1 MVKDSITII
10 DNISIKDK
18 IFVIKNTQVMIDE
31 DLAVLYGVETKVFNQ
46 AVKRNIE
53 RFPEKFRFQL
63 TENEYE
69 NLRFQN
75 GTSSLDESLKS
86 QFATSSSSKQH
97 GGRRYLPY
105 VFTEQGISMLSAVLR
120 SQTAIEVSIKIID
133 TFVNMRKFI
142 SQNNYLFQRM
152 DLLEEK
158 QKNTDQ
164 KVDEILNAIESKNTT
179 IKQGVFFEGQFFDA
193 YIFIS
198 DILKN
203 AKKSITLIDN
213 YIDGNTLLHLS
224 SNKDLNINIITKSL
238 TKELKVIIE
247 KFNKQY
253 KNLKVFEYS
262 KSHDRFL
269 IIDEKIIYHIGA
281 SLKDLGN
288 KWFAFSK
295 LEDDNFELLKRIAN
309 ILGNK

>member
-1 MVKDSITII
+1 MKNIVVYNTGELEVNVSIEEETLWLNQKQLGELFNVEIHTINYHIKNIFKQKELEKIPTIRKIRIVQQEGNRKVEREVEHYNLDMIISIGYRVNSITATKFRQWATSILKEYISKGYAVNTHKITEYRLANLENDMQII
-10 DNISIKDK
+10 KSK
-18 IFVIKNTQVMIDE
+18 IKNDTL
-31 DLAVLYGVETKVFNQ
+31 DLK
-46 AVKRNIE
+46 
-53 RFPEKFRFQL
+53 
-63 TENEYE
+63 
-69 NLRFQN
+69 
-75 GTSSLDESLKS
+75 
-86 QFATSSSSKQH
+86 
-97 GGRRYLPY
+97 
-105 VFTEQGISMLSAVLR
+105 QGI
-120 SQTAIEVSIKIID
+120 
-133 TFVNMRKFI
+133 F
-142 SQNNYLFQRM
+142 Y
-152 DLLEEK
+152 
-158 QKNTDQ
+158 
-164 KVDEILNAIESKNTT
+164 
-179 IKQGVFFEGQFFDA
+179 EGQFFDA

-262 KSHDRFL
+262 KSHDNFL

-295 LEDDNFELLKRIAN
+295 LEDDNFELLKRIDN

>member
-1 MVKDSITII
+1 MKNIVVYNTGELEVNVSIEEETLWLNQKQLGELFNVEIHTINYHIKNIFKQKELEKIPTIRKIRIVQQEGNRKVEREVEHYNLDMIISIGYRVNSITATKFRQWATSILKEYISKGYAVNTHKITEYRLANLENDMQII
-10 DNISIKDK
+10 KSK
-18 IFVIKNTQVMIDE
+18 IKNDTL
-31 DLAVLYGVETKVFNQ
+31 DLK
-46 AVKRNIE
+46 
-53 RFPEKFRFQL
+53 
-63 TENEYE
+63 
-69 NLRFQN
+69 
-75 GTSSLDESLKS
+75 
-86 QFATSSSSKQH
+86 
-97 GGRRYLPY
+97 
-105 VFTEQGISMLSAVLR
+105 QGI
-120 SQTAIEVSIKIID
+120 
-133 TFVNMRKFI
+133 F
-142 SQNNYLFQRM
+142 Y
-152 DLLEEK
+152 
-158 QKNTDQ
+158 
-164 KVDEILNAIESKNTT
+164 
-179 IKQGVFFEGQFFDA
+179 EGQFFDA

>member
-1 MVKDSITII
+1 MKNIVVYNTGELEVNVSIEEETLWLNQKQLGELFNVEIHTINYHIKNIFKQKELEKIPTIRKIRIVQQEGNRKVEREVEHDNLDMIMSIGYRLNSITATKFRQWATSILKEYISKGYAVNTHKITEYRLANLENDMQII
-10 DNISIKDK
+10 KSK
-18 IFVIKNTQVMIDE
+18 IKNDTL
-31 DLAVLYGVETKVFNQ
+31 DLK
-46 AVKRNIE
+46 
-53 RFPEKFRFQL
+53 
-63 TENEYE
+63 
-69 NLRFQN
+69 
-75 GTSSLDESLKS
+75 
-86 QFATSSSSKQH
+86 
-97 GGRRYLPY
+97 
-105 VFTEQGISMLSAVLR
+105 QGI
-120 SQTAIEVSIKIID
+120 
-133 TFVNMRKFI
+133 F
-142 SQNNYLFQRM
+142 Y
-152 DLLEEK
+152 
-158 QKNTDQ
+158 
-164 KVDEILNAIESKNTT
+164 
-179 IKQGVFFEGQFFDA
+179 EGQFFDA

-295 LEDDNFELLKRIAN
+295 LEDDNFELLKRIDN

>member
-1 MVKDSITII
+1 MKNIVVYNTGELEVNVSIEEETLWLNQKQLGELFNVEIHTINYHIKNIFKQKELEKIPTIRKIRIVQQEGNRKVEREVEHYNLDMIISIGYRVNSITATKFRQWATSILKEYISKGYAVNTHKITEYRLANLENDMQII
-10 DNISIKDK
+10 KSK
-18 IFVIKNTQVMIDE
+18 IKNDTL
-31 DLAVLYGVETKVFNQ
+31 DLK
-46 AVKRNIE
+46 
-53 RFPEKFRFQL
+53 
-63 TENEYE
+63 
-69 NLRFQN
+69 
-75 GTSSLDESLKS
+75 
-86 QFATSSSSKQH
+86 
-97 GGRRYLPY
+97 
-105 VFTEQGISMLSAVLR
+105 QGI
-120 SQTAIEVSIKIID
+120 
-133 TFVNMRKFI
+133 F
-142 SQNNYLFQRM
+142 Y
-152 DLLEEK
+152 
-158 QKNTDQ
+158 
-164 KVDEILNAIESKNTT
+164 
-179 IKQGVFFEGQFFDA
+179 EGQFFDA

-213 YIDGNTLLHLS
+213 YIDENTLLHLS

-238 TKELKVIIE
+238 TKELKEIIE

-295 LEDDNFELLKRIAN
+295 LEDDNFELLKRIDN

>member
-1 MVKDSITII
+1 MKNIVVYNTGELEVNVSIEEETLWLNQKQLGELFNVEIHTINYHIKNIFKQKELEKIPTIRKIRIVQQEGNRKVEREVEHYNLDMIISIGYRVNSITATKFRQWATSILKEYISKGYAVNTHKITEYRLANLENDMQII
-10 DNISIKDK
+10 KSK
-18 IFVIKNTQVMIDE
+18 IKNDTL
-31 DLAVLYGVETKVFNQ
+31 DLK
-46 AVKRNIE
+46 
-53 RFPEKFRFQL
+53 
-63 TENEYE
+63 
-69 NLRFQN
+69 
-75 GTSSLDESLKS
+75 
-86 QFATSSSSKQH
+86 
-97 GGRRYLPY
+97 
-105 VFTEQGISMLSAVLR
+105 QGI
-120 SQTAIEVSIKIID
+120 
-133 TFVNMRKFI
+133 F
-142 SQNNYLFQRM
+142 Y
-152 DLLEEK
+152 
-158 QKNTDQ
+158 
-164 KVDEILNAIESKNTT
+164 
-179 IKQGVFFEGQFFDA
+179 EGQFFDA

-247 KFNKQY
+247 KFNKQH

>member
-1 MVKDSITII
+1 MKNIVVYNTGELEVNVSIEEETLWLNQKQLGELFKVEIHTINYHIKNIFKQKELEKIPTIRKIRIVQQEGNRKVEREVEHYNLDMIISIGYRVNSITATKFRQWATSILKEYISKGYAVNTHKITEYRLANLENDMQII
-10 DNISIKDK
+10 KSK
-18 IFVIKNTQVMIDE
+18 IKNDTL
-31 DLAVLYGVETKVFNQ
+31 DLK
-46 AVKRNIE
+46 
-53 RFPEKFRFQL
+53 
-63 TENEYE
+63 
-69 NLRFQN
+69 
-75 GTSSLDESLKS
+75 
-86 QFATSSSSKQH
+86 
-97 GGRRYLPY
+97 
-105 VFTEQGISMLSAVLR
+105 QGI
-120 SQTAIEVSIKIID
+120 
-133 TFVNMRKFI
+133 F
-142 SQNNYLFQRM
+142 Y
-152 DLLEEK
+152 
-158 QKNTDQ
+158 
-164 KVDEILNAIESKNTT
+164 
-179 IKQGVFFEGQFFDA
+179 EGQFFDA

-238 TKELKVIIE
+238 TKELKLIIE

>member
-1 MVKDSITII
+1 MKNIVVYNTGELEVNVSIEEETLWLNQKQLGELFNVEIHTINYHIKNIFKQKELEKIPTIRKIRIVQQEGNRKVEREVEHYNLDMIIYIGYRVNSITATKFRQWATSILKEYISKGYAVNTHKITEYRLANLENDMQII
-10 DNISIKDK
+10 KSK
-18 IFVIKNTQVMIDE
+18 IKNDTL
-31 DLAVLYGVETKVFNQ
+31 DLK
-46 AVKRNIE
+46 
-53 RFPEKFRFQL
+53 
-63 TENEYE
+63 
-69 NLRFQN
+69 
-75 GTSSLDESLKS
+75 
-86 QFATSSSSKQH
+86 
-97 GGRRYLPY
+97 
-105 VFTEQGISMLSAVLR
+105 QGI
-120 SQTAIEVSIKIID
+120 
-133 TFVNMRKFI
+133 F
-142 SQNNYLFQRM
+142 Y
-152 DLLEEK
+152 
-158 QKNTDQ
+158 
-164 KVDEILNAIESKNTT
+164 
-179 IKQGVFFEGQFFDA
+179 EGQFFDA

>member
-1 MVKDSITII
+1 MKNIVVYNTGELEVNVSIEEETLWLNQKQLGELFNVEIHTINYHIKNIFKQKELEKIPTIRKIRIVQQEGNRKVEREVEHYNLDMIISIGYRVNSITATKFRQWATSILKEYISKGYAVNTHKITEYRLANLENDMQII
-10 DNISIKDK
+10 KSK
-18 IFVIKNTQVMIDE
+18 IKNDTL
-31 DLAVLYGVETKVFNQ
+31 DLK
-46 AVKRNIE
+46 
-53 RFPEKFRFQL
+53 
-63 TENEYE
+63 
-69 NLRFQN
+69 
-75 GTSSLDESLKS
+75 
-86 QFATSSSSKQH
+86 
-97 GGRRYLPY
+97 
-105 VFTEQGISMLSAVLR
+105 QGI
-120 SQTAIEVSIKIID
+120 
-133 TFVNMRKFI
+133 F
-142 SQNNYLFQRM
+142 Y
-152 DLLEEK
+152 
-158 QKNTDQ
+158 
-164 KVDEILNAIESKNTT
+164 
-179 IKQGVFFEGQFFDA
+179 EGQFFDA

-203 AKKSITLIDN
+203 AKKNITLIDN

>member
-1 MVKDSITII
+1 MKNIVVYNTGELEVNVSIEEETLWLNQKQLGELFNVEIHTINYHIKNIFKQKELEKIPTIRKIRIVQQEGNRKVEREVEHYNLDMIISIGYRVNSITATKFRQWATSILKEYISKGYAVNTHKITEYRLANLENDMQII
-10 DNISIKDK
+10 KSK
-18 IFVIKNTQVMIDE
+18 IKNDTL
-31 DLAVLYGVETKVFNQ
+31 DLK
-46 AVKRNIE
+46 
-53 RFPEKFRFQL
+53 
-63 TENEYE
+63 
-69 NLRFQN
+69 
-75 GTSSLDESLKS
+75 
-86 QFATSSSSKQH
+86 
-97 GGRRYLPY
+97 
-105 VFTEQGISMLSAVLR
+105 QGI
-120 SQTAIEVSIKIID
+120 
-133 TFVNMRKFI
+133 F
-142 SQNNYLFQRM
+142 Y
-152 DLLEEK
+152 
-158 QKNTDQ
+158 
-164 KVDEILNAIESKNTT
+164 
-179 IKQGVFFEGQFFDA
+179 EGQFFDA

-213 YIDGNTLLHLS
+213 YIDENTLLHLS

-238 TKELKVIIE
+238 TKELKLIIE

-295 LEDDNFELLKRIAN
+295 LEDDNFELLKRIDN

>member
-1 MVKDSITII
+1 MKNIVVYNTGELEVNVSIEEETLWLNQKQLGELFNVEIHTINYHIKNIFKQKELEKIPTIRKIRIVQQEGNRKVEREVEHYNLDMIISIGYRVNSITATKFRQWATSILKEYISKGYAVNTHKITEYRLANLENDMQII
-10 DNISIKDK
+10 KSK
-18 IFVIKNTQVMIDE
+18 IKNDTL
-31 DLAVLYGVETKVFNQ
+31 DLK
-46 AVKRNIE
+46 
-53 RFPEKFRFQL
+53 
-63 TENEYE
+63 
-69 NLRFQN
+69 
-75 GTSSLDESLKS
+75 
-86 QFATSSSSKQH
+86 
-97 GGRRYLPY
+97 
-105 VFTEQGISMLSAVLR
+105 QGI
-120 SQTAIEVSIKIID
+120 
-133 TFVNMRKFI
+133 F
-142 SQNNYLFQRM
+142 Y
-152 DLLEEK
+152 
-158 QKNTDQ
+158 
-164 KVDEILNAIESKNTT
+164 
-179 IKQGVFFEGQFFDA
+179 EGQFFDA

-213 YIDGNTLLHLS
+213 YIDENTLLHLS

-281 SLKDLGN
+281 SFKDLGN

-295 LEDDNFELLKRIAN
+295 LEDDNFELLKRIDN

>member
-1 MVKDSITII
+1 MKNIVVYNTGELEVNVSIEEETLWLNQKQLGELFNVEIHTINYHIKNIFKQKELEKIPTIRKIRIVQQEGNRKVEREVEHYNLDMIISIGYRVNSITATKFRQWATSILKEYISKGYAVNTHKITEYRLANLENDMQII
-10 DNISIKDK
+10 KSK
-18 IFVIKNTQVMIDE
+18 IKNDTL
-31 DLAVLYGVETKVFNQ
+31 DLK
-46 AVKRNIE
+46 
-53 RFPEKFRFQL
+53 
-63 TENEYE
+63 
-69 NLRFQN
+69 
-75 GTSSLDESLKS
+75 
-86 QFATSSSSKQH
+86 
-97 GGRRYLPY
+97 
-105 VFTEQGISMLSAVLR
+105 QGI
-120 SQTAIEVSIKIID
+120 
-133 TFVNMRKFI
+133 F
-142 SQNNYLFQRM
+142 Y
-152 DLLEEK
+152 
-158 QKNTDQ
+158 
-164 KVDEILNAIESKNTT
+164 
-179 IKQGVFFEGQFFDA
+179 EGQFFDA

-213 YIDGNTLLHLS
+213 YIDENTLLHLS

-238 TKELKVIIE
+238 TKELKLIIE

-281 SLKDLGN
+281 SFKDLGN

-295 LEDDNFELLKRIAN
+295 LEDDNFELLKRIDN

>member
-1 MVKDSITII
+1 MKNIVVYNTGELEVNVSIEEETLWLNQKQLGELFNVEIHTINYHIKNIFKQKELEKIPTIRKIRIVQQEGNRKVEREVEHYNLDMIISIGYRVNSITATKFRQWATSILKEYISKGYAVNTHKITEYRLANLENDMQII
-10 DNISIKDK
+10 KSK
-18 IFVIKNTQVMIDE
+18 IKNDTL
-31 DLAVLYGVETKVFNQ
+31 DLK
-46 AVKRNIE
+46 
-53 RFPEKFRFQL
+53 
-63 TENEYE
+63 
-69 NLRFQN
+69 
-75 GTSSLDESLKS
+75 
-86 QFATSSSSKQH
+86 
-97 GGRRYLPY
+97 
-105 VFTEQGISMLSAVLR
+105 QGI
-120 SQTAIEVSIKIID
+120 
-133 TFVNMRKFI
+133 F
-142 SQNNYLFQRM
+142 Y
-152 DLLEEK
+152 
-158 QKNTDQ
+158 
-164 KVDEILNAIESKNTT
+164 
-179 IKQGVFFEGQFFDA
+179 EGQFFDA

-269 IIDEKIIYHIGA
+269 IIDEKIIYHIRA

>member
-1 MVKDSITII
+1 MKNIVVYNTGELEVNVSIEEETLWLNQKQLGELFNVEIHTINYHIKNIFKQKELEKIPTIRKIRIVQQEGNRKVEREVEHYNLDMIISIGYRVNSITATKFRQWATSILKEYISKGYAVNTHKITEYRLANLENDMQII
-10 DNISIKDK
+10 KSK
-18 IFVIKNTQVMIDE
+18 IKNDTL
-31 DLAVLYGVETKVFNQ
+31 DLK
-46 AVKRNIE
+46 
-53 RFPEKFRFQL
+53 
-63 TENEYE
+63 
-69 NLRFQN
+69 
-75 GTSSLDESLKS
+75 
-86 QFATSSSSKQH
+86 
-97 GGRRYLPY
+97 
-105 VFTEQGISMLSAVLR
+105 QGI
-120 SQTAIEVSIKIID
+120 
-133 TFVNMRKFI
+133 F
-142 SQNNYLFQRM
+142 Y
-152 DLLEEK
+152 
-158 QKNTDQ
+158 
-164 KVDEILNAIESKNTT
+164 
-179 IKQGVFFEGQFFDA
+179 EGQFFDA

-238 TKELKVIIE
+238 TKELNLIIE
-247 KFNKQY
+247 KYNKQY

>member
-1 MVKDSITII
+1 MKNIVVYNTGELEVNVSIEEETLWLNQKQLGELFNVEIHTINYHIKNIFKQKELEKIPTIRKIRIVQQEGNRKVEREVEHYNLDMIISIGYRVNSITATKFRQWATSILKEYISKGYAVNTHKITEYRLANLENDMQII
-10 DNISIKDK
+10 KSK
-18 IFVIKNTQVMIDE
+18 IKNDTL
-31 DLAVLYGVETKVFNQ
+31 DLK
-46 AVKRNIE
+46 
-53 RFPEKFRFQL
+53 
-63 TENEYE
+63 
-69 NLRFQN
+69 
-75 GTSSLDESLKS
+75 
-86 QFATSSSSKQH
+86 
-97 GGRRYLPY
+97 
-105 VFTEQGISMLSAVLR
+105 QGI
-120 SQTAIEVSIKIID
+120 
-133 TFVNMRKFI
+133 F
-142 SQNNYLFQRM
+142 Y
-152 DLLEEK
+152 
-158 QKNTDQ
+158 
-164 KVDEILNAIESKNTT
+164 
-179 IKQGVFFEGQFFDA
+179 EGQFFDA

-203 AKKSITLIDN
+203 VKKSITLIDN

-295 LEDDNFELLKRIAN
+295 LEDDNFELLKRIDN

>member
-1 MVKDSITII
+1 MKNIVVYNTGELEVNVSIEEETLWLNQKQLGELFNVEIHTINYHIKNIFKQKELEKIPTIRKIRIVQQEGNRKVEREVEHYNLDMIISIGYRVNSITATKFRQWATSILKEYISKGYAVNTHKITEYRLANLENDMQII
-10 DNISIKDK
+10 KSK
-18 IFVIKNTQVMIDE
+18 IKNDTL
-31 DLAVLYGVETKVFNQ
+31 DLK
-46 AVKRNIE
+46 
-53 RFPEKFRFQL
+53 
-63 TENEYE
+63 
-69 NLRFQN
+69 
-75 GTSSLDESLKS
+75 
-86 QFATSSSSKQH
+86 
-97 GGRRYLPY
+97 
-105 VFTEQGISMLSAVLR
+105 QGI
-120 SQTAIEVSIKIID
+120 
-133 TFVNMRKFI
+133 F
-142 SQNNYLFQRM
+142 Y
-152 DLLEEK
+152 
-158 QKNTDQ
+158 
-164 KVDEILNAIESKNTT
+164 
-179 IKQGVFFEGQFFDA
+179 EGQFFDA

-213 YIDGNTLLHLS
+213 YIDENTLLHLS

-295 LEDDNFELLKRIAN
+295 LEDDNFELLKRIDN

>member
-1 MVKDSITII
+1 MKNIVVYNTGELEVNVSIEEETLWLNQKQLGELFNVEIHTINYHIKNIFKQKELEKIPTIRKIRIVQQEGNRKVEREVEHYNLDMIISIGYRVNSITATKFRQWATSILKEYISKGYAVNTHKITEYRLANLENDMQII
-10 DNISIKDK
+10 KSK
-18 IFVIKNTQVMIDE
+18 IKNDTL
-31 DLAVLYGVETKVFNQ
+31 DLK
-46 AVKRNIE
+46 
-53 RFPEKFRFQL
+53 
-63 TENEYE
+63 
-69 NLRFQN
+69 
-75 GTSSLDESLKS
+75 
-86 QFATSSSSKQH
+86 
-97 GGRRYLPY
+97 
-105 VFTEQGISMLSAVLR
+105 QGI
-120 SQTAIEVSIKIID
+120 
-133 TFVNMRKFI
+133 F
-142 SQNNYLFQRM
+142 Y
-152 DLLEEK
+152 
-158 QKNTDQ
+158 
-164 KVDEILNAIESKNTT
+164 
-179 IKQGVFFEGQFFDA
+179 EGQFFDA

-213 YIDGNTLLHLS
+213 YIDENTLLHLS

-309 ILGNK
+309 ILGDK

>member
-1 MVKDSITII
+1 MKNIVVYNTGELEVNVSIEEETLWLNQKQLGELFNVEIHTINYHIKNIFKQKELEKIPTIRKIRIVQQEGNRKVEREVEHYNLDMIISIGYRVNSITATKFRQWATSILKEYISKGYAVNTHKITEYRLANLENDMQII
-10 DNISIKDK
+10 KSK
-18 IFVIKNTQVMIDE
+18 IKNDTL
-31 DLAVLYGVETKVFNQ
+31 DLK
-46 AVKRNIE
+46 
-53 RFPEKFRFQL
+53 
-63 TENEYE
+63 
-69 NLRFQN
+69 
-75 GTSSLDESLKS
+75 
-86 QFATSSSSKQH
+86 
-97 GGRRYLPY
+97 
-105 VFTEQGISMLSAVLR
+105 QGI
-120 SQTAIEVSIKIID
+120 
-133 TFVNMRKFI
+133 F
-142 SQNNYLFQRM
+142 Y
-152 DLLEEK
+152 
-158 QKNTDQ
+158 
-164 KVDEILNAIESKNTT
+164 
-179 IKQGVFFEGQFFDA
+179 EGQFFDA

-213 YIDGNTLLHLS
+213 YIDENTLLHLS

-247 KFNKQY
+247 KFNKQH

>member
-1 MVKDSITII
+1 MKDNLTII
-10 DNISIKDK
+10 DDISIKDK
-18 IFVIKNTQVMIDE
+18 IFVIRNTQVMIDK
-31 DLAVLYGVETKVFNQ
+31 DLAELFGTTTKAFNQ
-46 AVKRNIE
+46 AVNRNID
-53 RFPEKFRFQL
+53 RFPSDFRFQL
-63 TENEYE
+63 NETEKNELVT
-69 NLRFQN
+69 NCDRFKTLKHS
-75 GTSSLDESLKS
+75 TSN
-86 QFATSSSSKQH
+86 
-97 GGRRYLPY
+97 PY
-105 VFTEQGISMLSAVLR
+105 AFTEQGVSMLSAILK
-120 SQTAIEVSIKIID
+120 SDIAIETSIRIIRE
-133 TFVNMRKFI
+133 FVNMRKFI

-295 LEDDNFELLKRIAN
+295 LEDDNFELLKRIDN

>member
-1 MVKDSITII
+1 MKNIVVYNTGELEVNVSIEEETLWLNQKQLGELFNVEIHTINYHIKNIFKQKELEKIPTIRKIRIVQQEGNRKVEREVEHYNLDMIISIGYRVNSITATKFRQWATSILKEYISKGYAVNTHKITEYRLANLENDMQII
-10 DNISIKDK
+10 KSK
-18 IFVIKNTQVMIDE
+18 IKNDTL
-31 DLAVLYGVETKVFNQ
+31 DLK
-46 AVKRNIE
+46 
-53 RFPEKFRFQL
+53 
-63 TENEYE
+63 
-69 NLRFQN
+69 
-75 GTSSLDESLKS
+75 
-86 QFATSSSSKQH
+86 
-97 GGRRYLPY
+97 
-105 VFTEQGISMLSAVLR
+105 QGI
-120 SQTAIEVSIKIID
+120 
-133 TFVNMRKFI
+133 F
-142 SQNNYLFQRM
+142 Y
-152 DLLEEK
+152 
-158 QKNTDQ
+158 
-164 KVDEILNAIESKNTT
+164 
-179 IKQGVFFEGQFFDA
+179 EGQFFDA

-238 TKELKVIIE
+238 TKELKLIIE

-281 SLKDLGN
+281 SFKDLGN

-295 LEDDNFELLKRIAN
+295 LEDDNFELLKRIDN

>member
-1 MVKDSITII
+1 MKNIVVYNTGELEVNVSIEEETLWLNQKQLGELFNVEIHTINYHIKNIFKQKELEKIPTIRKIRIVQQEGNRKVEREVEHYNLDMIISIGYRVNSITATKFRQWATSILKEYISKGYAVNTHKITEYRLANLENDMQII
-10 DNISIKDK
+10 KSK
-18 IFVIKNTQVMIDE
+18 IKNDTL
-31 DLAVLYGVETKVFNQ
+31 DLK
-46 AVKRNIE
+46 
-53 RFPEKFRFQL
+53 
-63 TENEYE
+63 
-69 NLRFQN
+69 
-75 GTSSLDESLKS
+75 
-86 QFATSSSSKQH
+86 
-97 GGRRYLPY
+97 
-105 VFTEQGISMLSAVLR
+105 QGI
-120 SQTAIEVSIKIID
+120 
-133 TFVNMRKFI
+133 F
-142 SQNNYLFQRM
+142 Y
-152 DLLEEK
+152 
-158 QKNTDQ
+158 
-164 KVDEILNAIESKNTT
+164 
-179 IKQGVFFEGQFFDA
+179 EGQFFDA

-203 AKKSITLIDN
+203 AKKSITLVDN
-213 YIDGNTLLHLS
+213 YIDENTLLHLS

-295 LEDDNFELLKRIAN
+295 LEDDNFELLKRIDN

>member
-1 MVKDSITII
+1 MKNIVVYNTGELEVNVSIEEETLWLNQKQLGELFNVEIHTINYHIKNIFKQKELEKIPTIRKIRIVQQEGNRKVEREVEHYNLDMIISIGYRVNSITATKFRQWATSILKEYISKGYAVNTHKITEYRLANLENDMQII
-10 DNISIKDK
+10 KSK
-18 IFVIKNTQVMIDE
+18 IKNDTL
-31 DLAVLYGVETKVFNQ
+31 DLK
-46 AVKRNIE
+46 
-53 RFPEKFRFQL
+53 
-63 TENEYE
+63 
-69 NLRFQN
+69 
-75 GTSSLDESLKS
+75 
-86 QFATSSSSKQH
+86 
-97 GGRRYLPY
+97 
-105 VFTEQGISMLSAVLR
+105 QGI
-120 SQTAIEVSIKIID
+120 
-133 TFVNMRKFI
+133 F
-142 SQNNYLFQRM
+142 Y
-152 DLLEEK
+152 
-158 QKNTDQ
+158 
-164 KVDEILNAIESKNTT
+164 
-179 IKQGVFFEGQFFDA
+179 EGQFFDA

-295 LEDDNFELLKRIAN
+295 LQHDNFELLKRINN
-309 ILGNK
+309 ILGDK

>member
-1 MVKDSITII
+1 MKNIVVYNTGELEVNVSIEEETLWLNQKQLGELFNVEIHTINYHIKNIFKQKELEKIPTIRKIRIVQQEGNRKVEREVEHYNLDMIISIGYRVNSITATKFRQWATSILKEYISKGYAVNTHKITEYRLANLENDMQII
-10 DNISIKDK
+10 KSK
-18 IFVIKNTQVMIDE
+18 IKNDTL
-31 DLAVLYGVETKVFNQ
+31 DLK
-46 AVKRNIE
+46 
-53 RFPEKFRFQL
+53 
-63 TENEYE
+63 
-69 NLRFQN
+69 
-75 GTSSLDESLKS
+75 
-86 QFATSSSSKQH
+86 
-97 GGRRYLPY
+97 
-105 VFTEQGISMLSAVLR
+105 QGI
-120 SQTAIEVSIKIID
+120 
-133 TFVNMRKFI
+133 F
-142 SQNNYLFQRM
+142 Y
-152 DLLEEK
+152 
-158 QKNTDQ
+158 
-164 KVDEILNAIESKNTT
+164 
-179 IKQGVFFEGQFFDA
+179 EGQFFDA

-295 LEDDNFELLKRIAN
+295 LEDDNLELLKRIAN

>member
-1 MVKDSITII
+1 MKNIVVYNTGELEVNVSIEEETLWLNQKQLGELFKVEIHTINYHIKNIFKQKELEKIPTIRKIRIVQQEGNRKVEREVEHYNLDMIISIGYRVNSITATKFRQWATSILKEYISKGYAVNTHKITEYRLANLENDMQII
-10 DNISIKDK
+10 KSK
-18 IFVIKNTQVMIDE
+18 IKNDTL
-31 DLAVLYGVETKVFNQ
+31 DLK
-46 AVKRNIE
+46 
-53 RFPEKFRFQL
+53 
-63 TENEYE
+63 
-69 NLRFQN
+69 
-75 GTSSLDESLKS
+75 
-86 QFATSSSSKQH
+86 
-97 GGRRYLPY
+97 
-105 VFTEQGISMLSAVLR
+105 QGI
-120 SQTAIEVSIKIID
+120 
-133 TFVNMRKFI
+133 F
-142 SQNNYLFQRM
+142 Y
-152 DLLEEK
+152 
-158 QKNTDQ
+158 
-164 KVDEILNAIESKNTT
+164 
-179 IKQGVFFEGQFFDA
+179 EGQFFDA

-213 YIDGNTLLHLS
+213 YIDENTLLHLS

-281 SLKDLGN
+281 SFKDLGN

-295 LEDDNFELLKRIAN
+295 LEDDNFELLKRIDN

>member
-1 MVKDSITII
+1 MKNIVVYNTGELEVNVSIEEETLWLNQKQLGELFNVEIHTINYHIKNIFKQKELEKIPTIRKIRIVQQEGNRKVEREVEHYNLDMIISIGYRVNSITATKFRQWATSILKEYISKGYAVNTHKITEYRLANLENDMQII
-10 DNISIKDK
+10 KSK
-18 IFVIKNTQVMIDE
+18 IKNDTL
-31 DLAVLYGVETKVFNQ
+31 DLK
-46 AVKRNIE
+46 
-53 RFPEKFRFQL
+53 
-63 TENEYE
+63 
-69 NLRFQN
+69 
-75 GTSSLDESLKS
+75 
-86 QFATSSSSKQH
+86 
-97 GGRRYLPY
+97 
-105 VFTEQGISMLSAVLR
+105 QGI
-120 SQTAIEVSIKIID
+120 
-133 TFVNMRKFI
+133 F
-142 SQNNYLFQRM
+142 Y
-152 DLLEEK
+152 
-158 QKNTDQ
+158 
-164 KVDEILNAIESKNTT
+164 
-179 IKQGVFFEGQFFDA
+179 EGQFFDA

-269 IIDEKIIYHIGA
+269 IIDEKIIYLIGA

>member
-1 MVKDSITII
+1 MKNIVVYNTGELEVNVSIEEETLWLNQKQLGELFNVEIHTINYHIKNIFKQKELEKIPTIRKIRIVQQEGNRKVEREVEHYNLDMIISIGYRVNSITATKFRQWATSILKEYISKGYAVNTHKITEYRLANLENDMQII
-10 DNISIKDK
+10 KSK
-18 IFVIKNTQVMIDE
+18 IKNDTL
-31 DLAVLYGVETKVFNQ
+31 DLK
-46 AVKRNIE
+46 
-53 RFPEKFRFQL
+53 
-63 TENEYE
+63 
-69 NLRFQN
+69 
-75 GTSSLDESLKS
+75 
-86 QFATSSSSKQH
+86 
-97 GGRRYLPY
+97 
-105 VFTEQGISMLSAVLR
+105 QGI
-120 SQTAIEVSIKIID
+120 
-133 TFVNMRKFI
+133 F
-142 SQNNYLFQRM
+142 Y
-152 DLLEEK
+152 
-158 QKNTDQ
+158 
-164 KVDEILNAIESKNTT
+164 
-179 IKQGVFFEGQFFDA
+179 EGQFFDA

-238 TKELKVIIE
+238 TKELKLIIE
-247 KFNKQY
+247 KFNKQH

-269 IIDEKIIYHIGA
+269 LIDEKIIYHIGA

-295 LEDDNFELLKRIAN
+295 LEDDNFELLKRIDN

>member
-1 MVKDSITII
+1 MKNIVVYNTGELEVNVSIEEETLWLNQKQLGELFNVEIHTINYHIKNIFKQKELEKIPTIRKIRIVQQEGNRKVEREVEHYNLDMIISIGYRVNSITATKFRQWATSILKEYISKGYAVNTHKITEYRLANLENDMQII
-10 DNISIKDK
+10 KSK
-18 IFVIKNTQVMIDE
+18 IKNDTL
-31 DLAVLYGVETKVFNQ
+31 DLK
-46 AVKRNIE
+46 
-53 RFPEKFRFQL
+53 
-63 TENEYE
+63 
-69 NLRFQN
+69 
-75 GTSSLDESLKS
+75 
-86 QFATSSSSKQH
+86 
-97 GGRRYLPY
+97 
-105 VFTEQGISMLSAVLR
+105 QGI
-120 SQTAIEVSIKIID
+120 
-133 TFVNMRKFI
+133 F
-142 SQNNYLFQRM
+142 Y
-152 DLLEEK
+152 
-158 QKNTDQ
+158 
-164 KVDEILNAIESKNTT
+164 
-179 IKQGVFFEGQFFDA
+179 EGQFFDA

-238 TKELKVIIE
+238 TKELKLIIE
-247 KFNKQY
+247 KFNKQH

-295 LEDDNFELLKRIAN
+295 LENDNLELLGKVNN
-309 ILGNK
+309 ILEGKH

>member
-1 MVKDSITII
+1 MKNIVVYNTGELEVNVSIEEETLWLNQKQLGELFNVEIHTINYHIKNIFKQKELEKIPTIRKIRIVQQEGNRKVEREVEHYNLDMIISIGYRVNSITATKFRQWATSILKEYISKGYAVNTHKITEYRLANLENDMQII
-10 DNISIKDK
+10 KSK
-18 IFVIKNTQVMIDE
+18 IKNDTL
-31 DLAVLYGVETKVFNQ
+31 DLK
-46 AVKRNIE
+46 
-53 RFPEKFRFQL
+53 
-63 TENEYE
+63 
-69 NLRFQN
+69 
-75 GTSSLDESLKS
+75 
-86 QFATSSSSKQH
+86 
-97 GGRRYLPY
+97 
-105 VFTEQGISMLSAVLR
+105 QGI
-120 SQTAIEVSIKIID
+120 
-133 TFVNMRKFI
+133 F
-142 SQNNYLFQRM
+142 Y
-152 DLLEEK
+152 
-158 QKNTDQ
+158 
-164 KVDEILNAIESKNTT
+164 
-179 IKQGVFFEGQFFDA
+179 EGQFFDA

-238 TKELKVIIE
+238 TKELKLIIE

-281 SLKDLGN
+281 SFKDLGN

>member
-1 MVKDSITII
+1 MKNIVVYNTGELEVNVSIEEETLWLNQKQLGELFNVEIHTINYHIKNIFKQKELEKIPTIRKIRIVQQEGNRKVEREVEHYNLDMIISIGYRVNSITATKFRQWATSILKEYISKGYAVNTHKITEYRLANLENDMQII
-10 DNISIKDK
+10 KSK
-18 IFVIKNTQVMIDE
+18 IKNDTL
-31 DLAVLYGVETKVFNQ
+31 DLK
-46 AVKRNIE
+46 
-53 RFPEKFRFQL
+53 
-63 TENEYE
+63 
-69 NLRFQN
+69 
-75 GTSSLDESLKS
+75 
-86 QFATSSSSKQH
+86 
-97 GGRRYLPY
+97 
-105 VFTEQGISMLSAVLR
+105 QGIFYV
-120 SQTAIEVSIKIID
+120 
-133 TFVNMRKFI
+133 
-142 SQNNYLFQRM
+142 
-152 DLLEEK
+152 
-158 QKNTDQ
+158 
-164 KVDEILNAIESKNTT
+164 
-179 IKQGVFFEGQFFDA
+179 GQFFDA

-247 KFNKQY
+247 KYNKQH

>member
-1 MVKDSITII
+1 MKNIVVYNTGELEVNVSIEEETLWLNQKQLGELFNVEIHTINYHIKNIFKQKELEKIPTIRKIRIVQQEGNRKVEREVEHYNLDMIISIGYRVNSITATKFRQWATSILKEYISKGYAVNTHKITEYRLANLENDMQII
-10 DNISIKDK
+10 KSK
-18 IFVIKNTQVMIDE
+18 IKNDTL
-31 DLAVLYGVETKVFNQ
+31 DLK
-46 AVKRNIE
+46 
-53 RFPEKFRFQL
+53 
-63 TENEYE
+63 
-69 NLRFQN
+69 
-75 GTSSLDESLKS
+75 
-86 QFATSSSSKQH
+86 
-97 GGRRYLPY
+97 
-105 VFTEQGISMLSAVLR
+105 QGI
-120 SQTAIEVSIKIID
+120 
-133 TFVNMRKFI
+133 F
-142 SQNNYLFQRM
+142 Y
-152 DLLEEK
+152 
-158 QKNTDQ
+158 
-164 KVDEILNAIESKNTT
+164 
-179 IKQGVFFEGQFFDA
+179 EGQFFDA

-253 KNLKVFEYS
+253 INLKVFEYS

>member
-1 MVKDSITII
+1 MKNIVVYNTGELEVNVSIEEETLWLNQKQLGELFNVEIHTINYHIKNIFKQKELEKIPTIRKIRIVQQEGNRKVEREVEHYNLDMIISIGYRVNSITATKFRQWATSILKEYISKGYAVNTYKITEYRLANLENDMQII
-10 DNISIKDK
+10 KSK
-18 IFVIKNTQVMIDE
+18 IKNDTL
-31 DLAVLYGVETKVFNQ
+31 DLK
-46 AVKRNIE
+46 
-53 RFPEKFRFQL
+53 
-63 TENEYE
+63 
-69 NLRFQN
+69 
-75 GTSSLDESLKS
+75 
-86 QFATSSSSKQH
+86 
-97 GGRRYLPY
+97 
-105 VFTEQGISMLSAVLR
+105 QGI
-120 SQTAIEVSIKIID
+120 
-133 TFVNMRKFI
+133 F
-142 SQNNYLFQRM
+142 Y
-152 DLLEEK
+152 
-158 QKNTDQ
+158 
-164 KVDEILNAIESKNTT
+164 
-179 IKQGVFFEGQFFDA
+179 EGQFFDA

>member
-1 MVKDSITII
+1 MKNIVVYNTGELEVNVSIEEETLWLNQKQLGELFNVEIHTINYHIKNIFKQKELEKIPTIRKIRIVQQEGNRKVEREVEHYNLDMIISIGYRVNSITATKFRQWATSILKEYISKGYAVNTHKITEYRLANLENDMQII
-10 DNISIKDK
+10 KSK
-18 IFVIKNTQVMIDE
+18 IKNDTL
-31 DLAVLYGVETKVFNQ
+31 DLK
-46 AVKRNIE
+46 
-53 RFPEKFRFQL
+53 
-63 TENEYE
+63 
-69 NLRFQN
+69 
-75 GTSSLDESLKS
+75 
-86 QFATSSSSKQH
+86 
-97 GGRRYLPY
+97 
-105 VFTEQGISMLSAVLR
+105 QGI
-120 SQTAIEVSIKIID
+120 
-133 TFVNMRKFI
+133 F
-142 SQNNYLFQRM
+142 Y
-152 DLLEEK
+152 
-158 QKNTDQ
+158 
-164 KVDEILNAIESKNTT
+164 
-179 IKQGVFFEGQFFDA
+179 EGQFFDA

-238 TKELKVIIE
+238 TKELKLIIE
-247 KFNKQY
+247 KFNKQH

>member
-1 MVKDSITII
+1 MKNIVVYNTGELEVNVSIEEETLWLNQKQLGELFNVEIHTINYHIKNIFKQKELEKISTIRKIRIVQQEGNRKVEREVEHYNLDMIISIGYRVNSITATKFRQWATSILKEYISKGYAVNTHKITEYRLANLENDMQII
-10 DNISIKDK
+10 KSK
-18 IFVIKNTQVMIDE
+18 IKNDTL
-31 DLAVLYGVETKVFNQ
+31 DLK
-46 AVKRNIE
+46 
-53 RFPEKFRFQL
+53 
-63 TENEYE
+63 
-69 NLRFQN
+69 
-75 GTSSLDESLKS
+75 
-86 QFATSSSSKQH
+86 
-97 GGRRYLPY
+97 
-105 VFTEQGISMLSAVLR
+105 QGI
-120 SQTAIEVSIKIID
+120 
-133 TFVNMRKFI
+133 F
-142 SQNNYLFQRM
+142 Y
-152 DLLEEK
+152 
-158 QKNTDQ
+158 
-164 KVDEILNAIESKNTT
+164 
-179 IKQGVFFEGQFFDA
+179 EGQFFDA

-213 YIDGNTLLHLS
+213 YIDENTLLHLS

>member
-1 MVKDSITII
+1 MKNIVVYNTGELEVNVSIEEETLWLNQKQLGELFNVEIHTINYHIKNIFKQKELEKIPTIRKIRIVQQEGNRKVEREVEHYNLDMIISIGYRVNSITATKFRQWATSILKEYISKGYAVNTHKITEYRLANLENDMQII
-10 DNISIKDK
+10 KSK
-18 IFVIKNTQVMIDE
+18 IKNDTL
-31 DLAVLYGVETKVFNQ
+31 DLK
-46 AVKRNIE
+46 
-53 RFPEKFRFQL
+53 
-63 TENEYE
+63 
-69 NLRFQN
+69 
-75 GTSSLDESLKS
+75 
-86 QFATSSSSKQH
+86 
-97 GGRRYLPY
+97 
-105 VFTEQGISMLSAVLR
+105 QGI
-120 SQTAIEVSIKIID
+120 
-133 TFVNMRKFI
+133 F
-142 SQNNYLFQRM
+142 Y
-152 DLLEEK
+152 
-158 QKNTDQ
+158 
-164 KVDEILNAIESKNTT
+164 
-179 IKQGVFFEGQFFDA
+179 EGQFFDA

-247 KFNKQY
+247 KYNKQH

>member
-1 MVKDSITII
+1 MKNIVVYNTGELEVNVSIEEETLWLNQKQLGELFNVEIHTINYHIKNIFKQKELEKIPTIRKIRIVQQEGNRKVEREVEHYNLDMIISIGYRVNSITATKFRQWATSILKEYISKGYAVNTHKITEYRLANLENDMQII
-10 DNISIKDK
+10 KSK
-18 IFVIKNTQVMIDE
+18 IKNDTL
-31 DLAVLYGVETKVFNQ
+31 DLK
-46 AVKRNIE
+46 
-53 RFPEKFRFQL
+53 
-63 TENEYE
+63 
-69 NLRFQN
+69 
-75 GTSSLDESLKS
+75 
-86 QFATSSSSKQH
+86 
-97 GGRRYLPY
+97 
-105 VFTEQGISMLSAVLR
+105 QGI
-120 SQTAIEVSIKIID
+120 
-133 TFVNMRKFI
+133 F
-142 SQNNYLFQRM
+142 Y
-152 DLLEEK
+152 
-158 QKNTDQ
+158 
-164 KVDEILNAIESKNTT
+164 
-179 IKQGVFFEGQFFDA
+179 EGQFFDA

-238 TKELKVIIE
+238 TKELKLIIE
-247 KFNKQY
+247 KFNKQH

-295 LEDDNFELLKRIAN
+295 LEDDNFELLKRIDN

>member
-1 MVKDSITII
+1 MKNIVVYNTGELEVNVSIEEETLWLNQKQLGELFNVEIHTINYHIKNIFKQKELEKIPTIRKIRIVQQEGNRKVEREVEHYNLDMIISIGYRVNSITATKFRQWATSILKEYISKGYAVNTHKITEYRLANLENDMQII
-10 DNISIKDK
+10 KSK
-18 IFVIKNTQVMIDE
+18 IKNDTL
-31 DLAVLYGVETKVFNQ
+31 DLK
-46 AVKRNIE
+46 
-53 RFPEKFRFQL
+53 
-63 TENEYE
+63 
-69 NLRFQN
+69 
-75 GTSSLDESLKS
+75 
-86 QFATSSSSKQH
+86 
-97 GGRRYLPY
+97 
-105 VFTEQGISMLSAVLR
+105 QGI
-120 SQTAIEVSIKIID
+120 
-133 TFVNMRKFI
+133 F
-142 SQNNYLFQRM
+142 Y
-152 DLLEEK
+152 
-158 QKNTDQ
+158 
-164 KVDEILNAIESKNTT
+164 
-179 IKQGVFFEGQFFDA
+179 EGQFFDA

-213 YIDGNTLLHLS
+213 YIDENTLLHLS

-281 SLKDLGN
+281 SFKDLGN